1 MRIPQILMIAL
12 YMLSL
17 GIYLAKDGEPK
28 GGTYSFWTAFV
39 ATAIIFAILI
49 WGGFFK

>member
-1 MRIPQILMIAL
+1 MRIPQILIIAL

-17 GIYLAKDGEPK
+17 GLNLAKDGEPK
-28 GGTYSFWTAFV
+28 DGTYHFGAAFI